1 MRIIDFFDQGVRYH
15 SGNVAFIDGEE
26 RLTYAEAD
34 SASRKIAAALHGRA
48 YGKGTHIG
56 IYSPNANI
64 AFLALLGLM
73 RAEGIWLPINPRN
86 STDTNI
92 DLSERFDME
101 VLFYHSSFAEKAQQM
116 ADAVPGIKETVCLD
130 GAAGE
135 GMALDTWLEGYE
147 DDFEA
152 GAEEPDDLLAIF
164 PTGGTTG
171 KSKGVLMNH
180 AAIETWYANY
190 YTHFS
195 YYENSVHLVVAPM
208 THTAGILG
216 GMHFARGGTNIMMA
230 QASPEGIMQAIHEH
244 GVTHLFL
251 PPTVLYMMLAHEN
264 VANYDFSSLQH
275 FIVGAAP
282 TSLEKLKEAVKV
294 FGPVMTEAYGQVEAP
309 AAVAMKAPWD
319 YLDADGNIND
329 QRLKGIG
336 RPGAFNQVAILDDD
350 GKEVPRGEAGEI
362 CLRGRLVT
370 LGYYKNSEAT
380 AEVREFGWHHTGDVG
395 VMDDDGYITIV
406 DRKKD
411 MIITGGFNV
420 YPNEVEQVLS
430 EHPAV
435 QEAAVIGI
443 PDDKWGE
450 AVKAIVQLKPG
461 QEATDSELIA
471 MVKEKLGGVKA
482 PKTVDIMDDLP
493 RSAVGKVLKTELRK
507 PYWEGA
513 DRNVS

>member
-15 SGNVAFIDGEE
+15 RDNVAFIDGYE
-26 RLTYAEAD
+26 RLTYGEAD
-34 SASRKIAAALHGRA
+34 SCSRRIAAALHGRGF
-48 YGKGTHIG
+48 GKGTHIG
-56 IYSPNANI
+56 VYSPNANT

-86 STDTNI
+86 SVESNI
-92 DLSERFDME
+92 DLSTRFDME
-101 VLFYHSSFAEKAQQM
+101 VLFFHSAFAEQALEI
-116 ADAVPGIKETVCLD
+116 ANAVPGIKETICFDDLDAWLD
-130 GAAGE
+130 GYDEAFENGPE
-135 GMALDTWLEGYE
+135 E
-147 DDFEA
+147 D
-152 GAEEPDDLLAIF
+152 GDLLAIF

-190 YTHFS
+190 YTHFG

-216 GMHFARGGTNIMMA
+216 GMHFARGGVNVMMA
-230 QASPEGIMQAIHEH
+230 TVSPAGILEAIQEY

-251 PPTVLYMMLAHEN
+251 PPTVLYMMLALDN
-264 VANYDFSSLQH
+264 VGNYDVSTLQH

-282 TSLEKLKEAVKV
+282 TSLEKLKEAVNI

-319 YLDADGNIND
+319 YLDKQGNIND
-329 QRLKGIG
+329 QRLRGIG
-336 RPGAFNQVAILDDD
+336 RAGAFNQVAVLDDD
-350 GKEVPRGEAGEI
+350 GKEVARGEAGEI
-362 CLRGRLVT
+362 CLKGRLVT
-370 LGYYKNSEAT
+370 LGYYKNPAAT
-380 AEVREFGWHHTGDVG
+380 AEARQFGWHHTGDVG

-430 EHPAV
+430 LHPAV

-450 AVKAIVQLKPG
+450 AVKACVQLKPG
-461 QEATDSELIA
+461 QEVDTEDLIA
-471 MVKEKLGGVKA
+471 LVKEKLGSVKA
-482 PKTVDIMDDLP
+482 PKTVDILDDLP

-507 PYWEGA
+507 PYWEDT

>member
-15 SGNVAFIDGEE
+15 PDNIAFVDGDQKI
-26 RLTYAEAD
+26 TYAEAD
-34 SASRKIAAALHGRA
+34 RQSRQIAKALHGRGF
-48 YGKGTHIG
+48 GKGTHIG
-56 IYSPNANI
+56 IYSPNANV
-64 AFLALLGLM
+64 AFLTWLGLM
-73 RAEGIWLPINPRN
+73 RAEGVWLPINPRN
-86 STDTNI
+86 SIDSNI
-92 DLSERFDME
+92 DLSARFDME
-101 VLFYHSSFAEKAQQM
+101 VLFYHASFAKQ
-116 ADAVPGIKETVCLD
+116 ADEIAESVPGVKETICFDELD
-130 GAAGE
+130 AWT
-135 GMALDTWLEGYE
+135 DGYD
-147 DDFEA
+147 DDFES
-152 GAEEPDDLLAIF
+152 GPEQDGDLLAIF

-190 YTHFS
+190 YTHYG

-216 GMHFARGGTNIMMA
+216 GMHFARGGTNVMMA
-230 QASPEGIMQAIHEH
+230 AVSPEGILQAIQEH

-251 PPTVLYMMLAHEN
+251 PPTVLYMMLALDN
-264 VANYDFSSLQH
+264 VGDYDVSTLQH

-309 AAVAMKAPWD
+309 AAIAMKAPWD
-319 YLDADGNIND
+319 YIDADGNIND
-329 QRLKGIG
+329 QRLSGIG

-350 GKEVPRGEAGEI
+350 GTEVPRGEAGEI
-362 CLRGRLVT
+362 CIKGRLVT
-370 LGYYKNSEAT
+370 LGYYKNPEAT
-380 AEVREFGWHHTGDVG
+380 KEARMFGWHHTGDVG
-395 VMDDDGYITIV
+395 VMSDDGYITIV

-420 YPNEVEQVLS
+420 YPNEVEQVLT
-430 EHPAV
+430 EHPAI

-450 AVKAIVQLKPG
+450 AVKAIVQPKPG
-461 QEATDSELIA
+461 QNVDGDELIA

-482 PKTVDIMDDLP
+482 PKSVDVMEDLP

-507 PYWEGA
+507 PYWEGQG
-513 DRNVS
+513 RNVS